1 MNFNFSEHIDKKE
14 LGSLDQQLREKA
26 LIHRKDVQTLLRQA
40 SLSRNPRIYASLI
53 NRLKLILE
61 AHNENA
67 MRLAD
72 PFIPYCPA
80 SLSNSGEL
88 YLLTQMDGVK
98 ISIAPDTLVTGM
110 LVIGP
115 IGSGKTLFIIH
126 LCEELLRMR
135 Q

>member
-1 MNFNFSEHIDKKE
+1 MNSFSEHIDKKE
-14 LGSLDQQLREKA
+14 LFQLERQLREKA
-26 LIHRKDVQTLLRQA
+26 LIHRSDVQNLLRQA
-40 SLSRNPRIYASLI
+40 SLSRNPRIYASII

-61 AHNENA
+61 SHNENA

-72 PFIPYCPA
+72 PYIPYWPV

-88 YLLTQMDGVK
+88 YILTQMDGVK
-98 ISIAPDTLVTGM
+98 ISIDPDTLVTGM

-115 IGSGKTLFIIH
+115 TGSGKTLFIVHI
-126 LCEELLRMR
+126 CEELLRVR

>member
-1 MNFNFSEHIDKKE
+1 MNSFSEHLDKKE
-14 LGSLDQQLREKA
+14 LLQFERQLREKA
-26 LIHRKDVQTLLRQA
+26 LIHRSDVQNFLRQA
-40 SLSRNPRIYASLI
+40 SLSRNKHIYDAII

-61 AHNENA
+61 SHNENA

-72 PFIPYCPA
+72 PYIPYCPV
-80 SLSNSGEL
+80 SLSDSGQL

-98 ISIAPDTLVTGM
+98 ISINPETLVTGM

-115 IGSGKTLFIIH
+115 TGSGKTLFIVH
-126 LCEELLRMR
+126 LCEELLRVR